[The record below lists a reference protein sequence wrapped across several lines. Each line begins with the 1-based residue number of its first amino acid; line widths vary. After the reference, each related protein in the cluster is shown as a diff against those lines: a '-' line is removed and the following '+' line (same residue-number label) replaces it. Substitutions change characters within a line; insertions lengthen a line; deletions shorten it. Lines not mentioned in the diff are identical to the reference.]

1 MRTISAGIFIVVGL
15 LLQDQVLASYFL
27 NPTCGISY
35 ESNVSVRI
43 VRGKEAIIKS
53 APFMAYLYYNSELYC
68 GGTIIT
74 QRYVLTAA
82 HCMRTYLKVRLG
94 EHDIR
99 SDPDCQNGNCS
110 PSVEE
115 FDIQTATKHRHFSR
129 TLANDIALL
138 KLSRNIIFNVHI
150 QPICLL
156 LNPAAAPNVNE
167 YQAFGWGQ
175 TATNRASDVLQT
187 TKLSRYDNNY
197 CRMVLPMPITR
208 NQICVGFQSS
218 DTCSGDSG
226 GPLVVKVNYDG
237 VIRNLQLGI
246 VSFGEDKCRSPGV
259 YTFVPNYIDWIRQVI
274 LTNGS

>member
-1 MRTISAGIFIVVGL
+1 MRSFSVGIFIVVAL
-15 LLQDQVLASYFL
+15 ILQEQVVAYYFL

-82 HCMRTYLKVRLG
+82 HCMRSYLKVRLG
-94 EHDIR
+94 EHDITR
-99 SDPDCQNGNCS
+99 DPDCQGTNCA
-110 PSVEE
+110 PPVEE
-115 FDIQTATKHRHFSR
+115 FDILTATKHRSFSR

-156 LNPAAAPNVNE
+156 LNPAATPNVNE
-167 YQAFGWGQ
+167 YQAFGWGE
-175 TATNRASDVLQT
+175 TASNRSSNVLQT
-187 TKLSRYDNNY
+187 TKLSRYDNSY
-197 CRMVLPMPITR
+197 CRMVLPMPITH
-208 NQICVGFQSS
+208 NQICVGFQGS

-259 YTFVPNYIDWIRQVI
+259 YTFVPNYIEWIRQVI
-274 LTNGS
+274 QRYGS